1 MNPADALASSAANV
15 HTEDFMDFLFSD
27 APPAGGPEA

>member
-1 MNPADALASSAANV
+1 MNRADMLAAPADVL
-15 HTEDFMDFLFSD
+15 TEDFMDFLFPD